1 MAKTYLRYLAGLV
14 LNWERLF
21 LKIGGHIQ
29 MFESFNFEL
38 IYRDRNDLT
47 SLVIMMCG
55 VAGSGKTTFSQQLEK
70 KGFVRLSIDEE
81 IRATNGR
88 YGVDFPIEKIEE
100 YKKVAE
106 RKLRSYLIQLI
117 HNKQHVVIDYSFW
130 DRERRNDYKQ
140 LIEES
145 GGKWKLIYLDVHP
158 DDLRER
164 LKIRKNRDDANAFPI
179 TEEILTTYLTGFQR
193 PKGEGEIVIKN

>member
-1 MAKTYLRYLAGLV
+1 MGTAAPIDHVQQSQKIEGGSIQ
-14 LNWERLF
+14 LF
-21 LKIGGHIQ
+21 ETFD
-29 MFESFNFEL
+29 FEVINRE
-38 IYRDRNDLT
+38 RNDLT

-55 VAGSGKTTFSQQLEK
+55 VAGSGKTTFAKELEK
-70 KGFVRLSIDEE
+70 RGFVRLSIDEE
-81 IRATNGR
+81 IWTTNGR
-88 YGVDFPIEKIEE
+88 YGIDFPIEKIEE
-100 YKKVAE
+100 YKKGAE
-106 RKLRSYLIQLI
+106 RKLRNYLIELI
-117 HNKQHVVIDYSFW
+117 HNKQNVVIDYSFW

-164 LKIRKNRDDANAFPI
+164 LKIRNKRNDANAFPI
-179 TEEILTTYLTGFQR
+179 TEEILTSYLTGFEK

>member
-1 MAKTYLRYLAGLV
+1 
-14 LNWERLF
+14 
-21 LKIGGHIQ
+21 
-29 MFESFNFEL
+29 MFETFNVDF
-38 IYRDRNDLT
+38 IDRDRNDLS

-81 IRATNGR
+81 IWATNGR

-130 DRERRNDYKQ
+130 DRERRDDYKQ

-145 GGKWKLIYLDVHP
+145 GGNWKLIYLDVHP

-164 LKIRKNRDDANAFPI
+164 LKIRNKRDDANAFPI